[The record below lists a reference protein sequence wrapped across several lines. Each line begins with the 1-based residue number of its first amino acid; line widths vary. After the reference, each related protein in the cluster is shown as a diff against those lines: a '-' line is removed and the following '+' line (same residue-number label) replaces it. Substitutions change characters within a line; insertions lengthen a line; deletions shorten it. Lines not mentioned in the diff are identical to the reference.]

1 MASRREETSDSEEES
16 SLSLSD
22 NENLAPPNK
31 KYCKVKVLVP
41 NNIQPTCT
49 SW

>member
-31 KYCKVKVLVP
+31 RDEAEKGNGEIVTS
-41 NNIQPTCT
+41 PT
-49 SW
+49 W